1 MDSSSKLPPAEDCA
15 QGGEKKKKDK
25 QATNCTPFC
34 EDNCEFQGQHDDL
47 MMSIINL
54 HELTDRA
61 RLDAWKERVISLS
74 IDINE
79 PLQDPNPYFRFPLLH
94 WVAMLGK
101 VKAVQW
107 LMTLKDRVIL
117 RKGNTRGK
125 SNETVVFSMVR
136 YLHEGV
142 KSKDPNKISNI
153 FVNILESL
161 LKRDPYLLL
170 VQEDNNS
177 NTVLHLCAQGEQGST
192 APFLMYLKRTLVKLK
207 EMLNKSESLSLN
219 WLKTILQQKNEQ
231 DHTFIDVAARCKT
244 QKEAREL
251 VDLIEKQEFDLS
263 VEKAEEILNQRK
275 QTERE
280 NVDDDENGD
289 DDKELVGT
297 GDGENKA
304 ANEKEEESEVNNTFE
319 QTSSAVFVPDLA
331 PPAKIPKITDESST
345 FSEDPLRDRMTLQ
358 SVCSHLQQWNDDSE
372 SKVTILQDPTEAP
385 ASASTNRAV
394 KRGSGDQSTT
404 SDVVTETESIGNTEL
419 AANVKASVEQLIQK
433 TEQDL
438 LKERNELEKA
448 ESEHRKMESEIK
460 ELQDEKERKEKEI
473 ERGKE
478 TVKDLEQQL
487 DNCKQFLEKLRY
499 N

>member
-1 MDSSSKLPPAEDCA
+1 MDASSKLTPAEDGA

-47 MMSIINL
+47 IMSLINL
-54 HELTDRA
+54 NESDRA
-61 RLDAWKERVISLS
+61 SLDTWKEHVISLNND
-74 IDINE
+74 IDE
-79 PLQDPNPYFRFPLLH
+79 PLKDPNPHFRLPLLH

-107 LMTLKDRVIL
+107 LMTLKDRVII
-117 RKGNTRGK
+117 RKGNTHGM

-136 YLHEGV
+136 CLHEGV

-153 FVNILESL
+153 FVNILELL

-170 VQEDNNS
+170 VQEGSNG
-177 NTVLHLCAQGEQGST
+177 NTVLHLCAQGDESST

-207 EMLNKSESLSLN
+207 EILNKNSELLPLN

-231 DHTFIDVAARCKT
+231 GDTFIDVAAKCKT

-251 VDLIEKQEFDLS
+251 VDLILKQEFDLS
-263 VEKAEEILNQRK
+263 VQKAEEILNQRK

-280 NVDDDENGD
+280 NVDDDQNGD
-289 DDKELVGT
+289 DDEDHLGM
-297 GDGENKA
+297 GDGENEA
-304 ANEKEEESEVNNTFE
+304 ANEKEQQSEVNNTFE
-319 QTSSAVFVPDLA
+319 PTSSAVFVPDLA
-331 PPAKIPKITDESST
+331 PPAKIQKITDKSST
-345 FSEDPLRDRMTLQ
+345 FSEDPLRGGVTLQ

-372 SKVTILQDPTEAP
+372 SKVSILQDPTEAL

-394 KRGSGDQSTT
+394 KRGSWDQSTT
-404 SDVVTETESIGNTEL
+404 SDVATETESIGNTEL
-419 AANVKASVEQLIQK
+419 AAVKASVEKLIQK

-438 LKERNELEKA
+438 SKERNELKKA
-448 ESEHRKMESEIK
+448 ESEQRKMESEIK
-460 ELQDEKERKEKEI
+460 ELQDEKEKKEKEI

-478 TVKDLEQQL
+478 TVKHLEQQL
-487 DNCKQFLEKLRY
+487 DDCKHFLEKLRY

>member
-1 MDSSSKLPPAEDCA
+1 MDSSSKLPPAEDGA

-25 QATNCTPFC
+25 QANNCTPFC
-34 EDNCEFQGQHDDL
+34 EDNCEFQGQHNDL
-47 MMSIINL
+47 IMSLINL
-54 HELTDRA
+54 NESDRA
-61 RLDAWKERVISLS
+61 SLDAWKEHVISLN

-79 PLQDPNPYFRFPLLH
+79 PLQDPNPHFRFPLLH

-117 RKGNTRGK
+117 RKGNTHGT

-136 YLHEGV
+136 CLHEGV

-170 VQEDNNS
+170 VQEGNNS
-177 NTVLHLCAQGEQGST
+177 NTVLHQCAQGEQGST

-219 WLKTILQQKNEQ
+219 WLKTVLQQKNEQ
-231 DHTFIDVAARCKT
+231 GDTFIDVAARCKT

-251 VDLIEKQEFDLS
+251 VDLILKQEFDLS
-263 VEKAEEILNQRK
+263 VQKAEEILNQRK

-280 NVDDDENGD
+280 NVDGDQNGD
-289 DDKELVGT
+289 DDEDHVGM
-297 GDGENKA
+297 GDGENEA
-304 ANEKEEESEVNNTFE
+304 ANEKEQQSEVNNTFE
-319 QTSSAVFVPDLA
+319 PTSSAVFVPDLA
-331 PPAKIPKITDESST
+331 PPAKIPKITHKSST
-345 FSEDPLRDRMTLQ
+345 FSEDPLRDGVTLQ

-372 SKVTILQDPTEAP
+372 VTILQDPTEAP

-394 KRGSGDQSTT
+394 KRGSWDQSTT
-404 SDVVTETESIGNTEL
+404 SDVATETESIGNTEL
-419 AANVKASVEQLIQK
+419 AAVKASVEKLIQK
-433 TEQDL
+433 NEQDL

-460 ELQDEKERKEKEI
+460 ELQDEKEKKEKEI

-487 DNCKQFLEKLRY
+487 DDCKQFLEKLRY

>member
-1 MDSSSKLPPAEDCA
+1 MDSSSKLPPAEDSA

-34 EDNCEFQGQHDDL
+34 EENCEFQGQHNDL
-47 MMSIINL
+47 IMSLINL
-54 HELTDRA
+54 NESDRA
-61 RLDAWKERVISLS
+61 SLDAWKEHVISLNND
-74 IDINE
+74 IDE
-79 PLQDPNPYFRFPLLH
+79 PLKDPNPNFRLPLLH
-94 WVAMLGK
+94 WVATLGK
-101 VKAVQW
+101 AKAVQW
-107 LMTLKDRVIL
+107 LLTEDRVSL
-117 RKGNTRGK
+117 RKGNTQGM

-136 YLHEGV
+136 CLHEGV

-153 FVNILESL
+153 FVNILELL

-170 VQEDNNS
+170 VQEGSNS
-177 NTVLHLCAQGEQGST
+177 NTVLHLCAQGDESST

-207 EMLNKSESLSLN
+207 EILNKNSESLPLD

-231 DHTFIDVAARCKT
+231 GDTFIDVAARCKT

-251 VDLIEKQEFDLS
+251 VDLILKQEFVLS
-263 VEKAEEILNQRK
+263 VQKAEEILNQRK
-275 QTERE
+275 QNERE
-280 NVDDDENGD
+280 NVDDDQNGD
-289 DDKELVGT
+289 NDEDHISM
-297 GDGENKA
+297 GDGENEA
-304 ANEKEEESEVNNTFE
+304 ANEKEQQSEVNNTFE
-319 QTSSAVFVPDLA
+319 PTSSAVFVPDLA
-331 PPAKIPKITDESST
+331 PPAKIPKITDKSST
-345 FSEDPLRDRMTLQ
+345 FSEDPLRGGVTLQ

-394 KRGSGDQSTT
+394 KRGSWDQSTT
-404 SDVVTETESIGNTEL
+404 SDVATETESIGNTEL
-419 AANVKASVEQLIQK
+419 AANVKASVEKLIQK

-460 ELQDEKERKEKEI
+460 ELQDEKEKKEKEI